1 MIIMNITE
9 KLQKAKDWIS
19 IDANY
24 YKVLLI
30 AFALMALAL
39 NFIYVEQKDSFLAL
53 CSNYCRDTVNGTP
66 ISHQGLDCQCLHYE
80 TIGNNMWVSSLPNN
94 WNGTQLVNV
103 SGD

>member
-1 MIIMNITE
+1 MNIIE

-30 AFALMALAL
+30 AFALLALAM
-39 NFIYVEQKDSFLAL
+39 NFIYVEEKNSFLAL

-80 TIGNNMWVSSLPNN
+80 SITRDDNIGMGNFHPKLSNAGLS
-94 WNGTQLVNV
+94 
-103 SGD
+103 